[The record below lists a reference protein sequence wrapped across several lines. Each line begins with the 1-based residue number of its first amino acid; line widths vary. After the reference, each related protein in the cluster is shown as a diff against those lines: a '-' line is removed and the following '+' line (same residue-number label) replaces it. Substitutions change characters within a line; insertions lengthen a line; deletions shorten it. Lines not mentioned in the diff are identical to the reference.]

1 MQVADRNRETRTT
14 VILAVVCLLAQLV
27 LAPNVALGNGRAN
40 FCLVFAASVALT
52 SGGTRAVVA
61 GFLAGLVFD
70 LSSTAPVGLMAF
82 CLTLAAFALAGEGR
96 ERVAGDLAL
105 SVTRFAVVDVA
116 VALVYH
122 LAMLLVGQ
130 TTSLIDALVL
140 RALPTAALT
149 LVAFLPFAYVLARVR
164 VPSSSLG
171 SRRGGS
177 HLTTKRGR

>member
-1 MQVADRNRETRTT
+1 MQVADRNREARTT
-14 VILAVVCLLAQLV
+14 VILAVICFVAQLAV
-27 LAPNVALGNGRAN
+27 APYVALGNGRAN
-40 FCLVFAASVALT
+40 FCLVFAASVALS
-52 SGGTRAVVA
+52 SGGVRAIVA
-61 GFLAGLVFD
+61 GFIAGLVFD
-70 LSSTAPVGLMAF
+70 LSSTSPVGLMAF

-96 ERVAGDLAL
+96 ERVAGDFVLG
-105 SVTRFAVVDVA
+105 VTRFAVVDVA

-130 TTSLIDALVL
+130 TASLIDAVVL

-171 SRRGGS
+171 SRRGGN
-177 HLTTKRGR
+177 HLSRRGH